1 MTKKGNRHLK
11 CVYLTDAEDEY
22 VRQKQQEYGY
32 NFSRMCRYALLHL
45 DDTSAK
51 KKIQV
56 TTEHNILIEE
66 RQRQLAA
73 IGNNINQIAH
83 QVNIF
88 AIDGKIPE
96 QYVTD
101 VIIPAIDELQSLYQA
116 INIDQ
121 LLIKKRLYTR

>member
-1 MTKKGNRHLK
+1 MKVGQRIKRQ
-11 CVYLTDAEDEY
+11 VYLTEAEEQY
-22 VRQKQQEYGY
+22 VLLKAKEYGY

-45 DDTSAK
+45 DDTSAR

-88 AIDGKIPE
+88 AIDGRIPE
-96 QYVTD
+96 HYVTD
-101 VIIPAIDELQSLYQA
+101 VIIPALDELHHLYQA
-116 INIDQ
+116 INMDQ

>member
-1 MTKKGNRHLK
+1 MKVGNRIK
-11 CVYLTDAEDEY
+11 RQVYLTEAEEQY
-22 VRQKQQEYGY
+22 VLMKAKEYGY

-51 KKIQV
+51 KKIEV

-66 RQRQLAA
+66 RQRHLAA

-88 AIDGKIPE
+88 AIEGGIPE

-101 VIIPAIDELQSLYQA
+101 VIIPAIEELHRLYQI
-116 INIDQ
+116 INKDQ

>member
-1 MTKKGNRHLK
+1 MKVGQRIKRQ
-11 CVYLTDAEDEY
+11 VYLTEAEEQY
-22 VRQKQQEYGY
+22 VLLKAREYGY

-45 DDTSAK
+45 DDTSAR

-88 AIDGKIPE
+88 AIDGRIPE
-96 QYVTD
+96 HYVTD
-101 VIIPAIDELQSLYQA
+101 VIIPALDELHHLYQA
-116 INIDQ
+116 INMDQ

>member
-1 MTKKGNRHLK
+1 MKVGQRVKRQ
-11 CVYLTDAEDEY
+11 VYLTEAEEQY
-22 VRQKQQEYGY
+22 VLLKAKEYGY

-56 TTEHNILIEE
+56 TTEHNMLIEE

-88 AIDGKIPE
+88 ALNGEITE

-101 VIIPAIDELQSLYQA
+101 VIIPAIDELRQLYQA
-116 INIDQ
+116 IDKDQ
-121 LLIKKRLYTR
+121 LFIKKRLYTK

>member
-1 MTKKGNRHLK
+1 MKVGQRIKRQ
-11 CVYLTDAEDEY
+11 VYLTEAEEKY
-22 VRQKQQEYGY
+22 VLLKAKEYGY

-66 RQRQLAA
+66 RQRKLAA

-101 VIIPAIDELQSLYQA
+101 VIIPAIDELHSLYQA

>member
-1 MTKKGNRHLK
+1 MKHGNRVMK
-11 CVYLTDAEDEY
+11 IVYLTDAEDKY
-22 VRQKQQEYGY
+22 VQLKAREYGY
-32 NFSRMCRYALLHL
+32 NFSHMCRYALLHL
-45 DDTSAK
+45 DDTSARM
-51 KKIQV
+51 KIKV
-56 TTEHNILIEE
+56 TNEHNMLIEE

-101 VIIPAIDELQSLYQA
+101 VIIPVIEELRNLYQT
-116 INIDQ
+116 INMDQ
-121 LLIKKRLYTR
+121 LFIKKRLYTK

>member
-1 MTKKGNRHLK
+1 MKVGQRIKRQ
-11 CVYLTDAEDEY
+11 VYLTEAEEKY
-22 VRQKQQEYGY
+22 VLLKAKEYGY

-45 DDTSAK
+45 DDTSARM
-51 KKIQV
+51 KIKV
-56 TTEHNILIEE
+56 TNEHNMLIEG
-66 RQRQLAA
+66 RQQQLAV

-101 VIIPAIDELQSLYQA
+101 VIIPAIDELRQLYKS
-116 INIDQ
+116 INMDQ
-121 LLIKKRLYTR
+121 LFIKKRLYTK

>member
-1 MTKKGNRHLK
+1 MKVGQRIKRQ
-11 CVYLTDAEDEY
+11 VYLTEAEEKY
-22 VRQKQQEYGY
+22 VLLKAKEYGY

-83 QVNIF
+83 WANAKKSIQEAEIRQAVLLANK
-88 AIDGKIPE
+88 AW
-96 QYVTD
+96 
-101 VIIPAIDELQSLYQA
+101 ELVKETL
-116 INIDQ
+116 
-121 LLIKKRLYTR
+121 

>member
-1 MTKKGNRHLK
+1 MKVGQRIKRQ
-11 CVYLTDAEDEY
+11 VYLTEAEEQY
-22 VRQKQQEYGY
+22 VLLKAREYGY

-45 DDTSAK
+45 DDTSAR

-88 AIDGKIPE
+88 AIDGRIPE
-96 QYVTD
+96 HYVTD
-101 VIIPAIDELQSLYQA
+101 VIIPALDELHHLYQA

>member
-1 MTKKGNRHLK
+1 MKVGQRIKRQ
-11 CVYLTDAEDEY
+11 VYLTEAEEQY
-22 VRQKQQEYGY
+22 VLLKAREYGY

-45 DDTSAK
+45 DDTSAR

-96 QYVTD
+96 HYVTD
-101 VIIPAIDELQSLYQA
+101 VIIPALDELHHLYQA
-116 INIDQ
+116 INMDQ

>member
-1 MTKKGNRHLK
+1 MKVGQRIKRQ
-11 CVYLTDAEDEY
+11 VYLTEAEEKY
-22 VRQKQQEYGY
+22 VLLKAKEYGY

-96 QYVTD
+96 QYVVHLVHQPAVGNFWKDLSEDAQNPVDILDD
-101 VIIPAIDELQSLYQA
+101 VQ
-116 INIDQ
+116 
-121 LLIKKRLYTR
+121 

>member
-1 MTKKGNRHLK
+1 MKVGQRIKRQ
-11 CVYLTDAEDEY
+11 VSLTEDEEQY
-22 VRQKQQEYGY
+22 VLLKSKEYGY

-45 DDTSAK
+45 DDTSARM
-51 KKIQV
+51 KIKV
-56 TTEHNILIEE
+56 TNEHNMLIEG
-66 RQRQLAA
+66 RQQQLAV

-101 VIIPAIDELQSLYQA
+101 VIIPAIDELRQLYKS
-116 INIDQ
+116 INMDQ
-121 LLIKKRLYTR
+121 LFIKKRLYTK

>member
-1 MTKKGNRHLK
+1 MKVGQRIKRQ
-11 CVYLTDAEDEY
+11 VYLTEAEEQY
-22 VRQKQQEYGY
+22 VLLKAREYGY

-45 DDTSAK
+45 DDTSAR

-96 QYVTD
+96 HYVTD
-101 VIIPAIDELQSLYQA
+101 VIIPALDELHHLYQA

>member
-1 MTKKGNRHLK
+1 MKVGQRIKRQ
-11 CVYLTDAEDEY
+11 VYLTEAEEQY
-22 VRQKQQEYGY
+22 VLLKAREYGY

-45 DDTSAK
+45 DDTSAR

-96 QYVTD
+96 HYVSD
-101 VIIPAIDELQSLYQA
+101 VIIPALDELHHLYQA